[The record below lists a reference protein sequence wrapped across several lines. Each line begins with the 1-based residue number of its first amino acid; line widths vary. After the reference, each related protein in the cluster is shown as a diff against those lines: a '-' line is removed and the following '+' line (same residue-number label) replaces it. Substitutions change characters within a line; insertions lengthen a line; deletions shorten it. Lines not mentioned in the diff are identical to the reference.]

1 MVRYRIFGMDFVL
14 HRYRNLTT
22 LLVVIATQLVL
33 IAYQVKS
40 GQDMRLLRVWSI
52 TAVTPLARFVEA
64 IRAGTVGFVQD
75 YFILLKAREENRNL
89 KQDLDRF
96 KLENQFLKTQ
106 LGDSERAKALAVFQT
121 RIPSKTIA
129 ARVIANATGA
139 NSKVVYVDLGM
150 VAGIQP
156 GMAVITP
163 DGIVGKVIAVYP
175 TASQVMLITDPSF
188 AAGVISLKG
197 RARGALK
204 GQGHGTLLVDYVPS
218 EFKVELGEM
227 FYTSGDDRI
236 FPKGLPVGEVKM
248 ARPGRMYKE
257 IFVAPTG
264 FRNGLEEVLIVVE
277 GVHQIEPGSQ
287 EQAPYS
293 VMPAPPST
301 PGETPAQP
309 QAQPSST
316 PATPQV
322 TEADRLR
329 DRYKKIGE
337 AQGLRYG
344 EGGRIPDFTQ
354 NPDSVRASS
363 PSQQPAPAPPPSAPP
378 HQQQ

>member
-1 MVRYRIFGMDFVL
+1 MDFVL

-22 LLVVIATQLVL
+22 LLVVIAAQLVL

-52 TAVTPLARFVEA
+52 TAVTPLARFVDA
-64 IRAGTVGFVQD
+64 IRAGTVGFVED
-75 YFILLKAREENRNL
+75 YFVLLKAREENRRL
-89 KQDLDRF
+89 KQDLDRL
-96 KLENQFLKTQ
+96 KLETQYLKTQ
-106 LGDSERAKALAVFQT
+106 LGDSERAKALSVFQT
-121 RIPSKTIA
+121 RIPSKTMA

-188 AAGVISLKG
+188 AAGVISAKG
-197 RARGALK
+197 RVRGALK
-204 GQGHGTLLVDYVPS
+204 GQGHGTLVVDYVPA
-218 EFKVELGEM
+218 EFKVEPGEM
-227 FYTSGDDRI
+227 FFTSGDDRI

-248 ARPGRMYKE
+248 SRPGRMYKE
-257 IFVAPTG
+257 IFVAPSG
-264 FRNGLEEVLIVVE
+264 FRNGLEEVLIVIE
-277 GVHQIEPGSQ
+277 GVHQIESATQ
-287 EQAPYS
+287 EQAPYR
-293 VMPAPPST
+293 VMPPP
-301 PGETPAQP
+301 PGEGEPPAVPDGQQP
-309 QAQPSST
+309 ST

-337 AQGLRYG
+337 TQGVRYG
-344 EGGRIPDFTQ
+344 EAGRIPDFTQ
-354 NPDSVRASS
+354 NPEAVRAAS
-363 PSQQPAPAPPPSAPP
+363 PQSAPATPPPQQSPPPQQQPR
-378 HQQQ
+378 QQQQ